1 MPLFKQNEDLTIP
14 KTLPLVAE
22 NSFISKTPSDDPLP
36 IYDEIKEKLPAPV
49 WESHDA
55 HIELYWKA
63 WELAFAHIKKPAENT
78 GFVSDFIDTAF
89 NGCIFMNDSAF
100 MLMFGKYADRVFK
113 FQKTLDNFYSHQHR
127 DGFICR
133 EIDEATGMDRF
144 SRYDPSATGPETMAW
159 SEWEY
164 YLNFGDKERLSSV
177 FAPLMAYHRWMREHF
192 TWRDGSYFTT
202 GWGCFMDNI
211 PRQPEGYH
219 VEYGHGH
226 MVWVD
231 TCLQELNNCK
241 TLLLMANELGKIE
254 FTPELEDEIKLL
266 ENVINETLW
275 DEKTGFYYDLWRD
288 GRHNMVRHVGAYWAL
303 VSGCASKE
311 RADRMIA
318 YLNDENEFKT
328 PNRVPAL
335 SRSNRNYCKEGGYW
349 RGGVWP
355 PTNYMVLKGLDN
367 YNEYDLAHEIGKEC
381 LSAVVEVY
389 KEFGTIFENY
399 APEFVND
406 GKPYKGTWAK
416 PDFVGWGGLFPI
428 SILFEY
434 VFGIKPKSNENKILW
449 CIELTE
455 KHGVEKYPFG
465 TDGELTLVCEARANV
480 SEKPNVTFKS
490 NVPVEL
496 EIVWGEKGNKQ
507 SMTLKSK

>member
-14 KTLPLVAE
+14 QTLPLVKE
-22 NSFISKTPSDDPLP
+22 NSFLVKELDKEPLP
-36 IYDEIKEKLPAPV
+36 QFEDIKDKLPKPI
-49 WESHDA
+49 WDNHQT
-55 HIELYWKA
+55 HIEAYWKA
-63 WELAFAHIKKPAENT
+63 WELAFSHIKKPLENT

-144 SRYDPSATGPETMAW
+144 SRYDPSATGPETLAW
-159 SEWEY
+159 CEWEY
-164 YLNFGDKERLSSV
+164 YLNFKDKDRLSHV
-177 FAPLMAYHRWMREHF
+177 FSPLLAYHRWMKEHF

-241 TLLLMANELGKIE
+241 TLLLMAKELGKAE
-254 FTPELEDEIKLL
+254 YEAELNQEIALL
-266 ENVINETLW
+266 EKVINEKLW

-288 GRHNMVRHVGAYWAL
+288 GRHNMVRHVGAFWAL
-303 VSGCASKE
+303 IAECADKN
-311 RADRMIA
+311 RAERMIA
-318 YLNDENEFKT
+318 YLSDENEFKT
-328 PNRVPAL
+328 PHRVPAL
-335 SRSNRNYCKEGGYW
+335 TRSHKAYSREGGYW
-349 RGGVWP
+349 RGGVWA
-355 PTNYMVLKGLDN
+355 PTNYMVLKGLDK
-367 YNEYDLAHEIGKEC
+367 YGKYDLAHEIGAQT
-381 LSAVVEVY
+381 LDYVVDVFREH
-389 KEFGTIFENY
+389 GTLFENY
-399 APEFVND
+399 APEYVND

-416 PDFVGWGGLFPI
+416 PDFVGWSGLFPI
-428 SILFEY
+428 SIMLEY
-434 VFGIKPKSNENKILW
+434 VFGIKPKANENKILW
-449 CIELTE
+449 CVELTE
-455 KHGVEKYPFG
+455 AHGVENYPFG
-465 TDGELTLVCEARANV
+465 ANGELTLICKARKNKN
-480 SEKPNVTFKS
+480 EKPEIIFKS
-490 NVPVEL
+490 NIPVQL
-496 EIVWGEKGNKQ
+496 EVVFGENDNKQ
-507 SMTLKSK
+507 SMILSV